1 MADVGITSVNPI
13 SAKDAGVAGIGLAK
27 LTDRHHVNKLK
38 EISSELEELNTILRK
53 HSALKRQIEAKND
66 GKSEVYDIHELHEK
80 LIDFQEYFNRHIT
93 EGEKLDF
100 DNPEALE
107 ALKAKSGKELEAI
120 SKKIEDC
127 VGELKD
133 KASDASNQVYLQG
146 HLYTIV
152 MNIFQELIRTDC
164 RGKER
169 LAQASRGH

>member
-1 MADVGITSVNPI
+1 MADVGITNVNPI
-13 SAKDAGVAGIGLAK
+13 SANDAGVAGIGLAK
-27 LTDRHHVNKLK
+27 LTDGHHVNKLK
-38 EISSELEELNTILRK
+38 KISSELEELNTILRK
-53 HSALKRQIEAKND
+53 YSALKRQIDARND
-66 GKSEVYDIHELHEK
+66 GKSDAYDITELHEK
-80 LIDFQEYFNRHIT
+80 LIDFQEYFNSHVT

-169 LAQASRGH
+169 LAQASKGH

>member
-1 MADVGITSVNPI
+1 MSDVEII
-13 SAKDAGVAGIGLAK
+13 SANDAGVAGIGLAK
-27 LTDRHHVNKLK
+27 LTDDHHVNKLK
-38 EISSELEELNTILRK
+38 KISSELEELNTILRK
-53 HSALKRQIEAKND
+53 YSALKRQIDGKND
-66 GKSEVYDIHELHEK
+66 GKSETYDIHELHEK
-80 LIDFQEYFNRHIT
+80 LIDFQEYFNNHVT
-93 EGEKLDF
+93 EDERLDF
-100 DNPEALE
+100 DNEEALKN
-107 ALKAKSGKELEAI
+107 LKAKSGKELEAI

-169 LAQASRGH
+169 LAQASRSH